1 MNGLYG
7 QSLSKFWEKIVAQRI
22 KQNIIII
29 LIIDLEGCKLLLK
42 TRENKS
48 NKKKTAKI
56 SFSI

>member
-1 MNGLYG
+1 MDFTAKVCQNFGKK
-7 QSLSKFWEKIVAQRI
+7 SVAQRI

-29 LIIDLEGCKLLLK
+29 LIIDLEGFKLLLK

-48 NKKKTAKI
+48 NKKKTEKI